1 MKRFIFVKLMV
12 CFLGFTNS
20 VYAWGMN
27 ALPKELI
34 IPILSCCYDRSVDE
48 KIAIVNTLKNVIMLR
63 SMCKIFTHALD
74 YKTVGT
80 IFAVFDKKITNK
92 LLHDIIFTNEET
104 GAIGSIAALHYAS
117 KSFFAISL
125 MCAGAELSEEAH
137 NKLVSSAFYY
147 NDINLISLL
156 CNKKKINLN
165 KLNWNKTPLFFY
177 AQTIEM
183 AQLCEKNNVNIHST
197 TSKDCYYT
205 NILWVAASRPDI
217 SSDLLDFYLKKN
229 VSILPRSFDG
239 KSLLHELAVVSG
251 YAITNMTDFLN
262 KAQLLLTKK
271 PALINSLSHSKITA
285 LNATMDALASFSF
298 FQSTECTEAY
308 IKLLKEHGG
317 KTSQEL
323 LSSKNSQIV
332 FNDQSEC
339 VLW

>member
-1 MKRFIFVKLMV
+1 MKRFIFVKLMI
-12 CFLGFTNS
+12 CFLGLTNS
-20 VYAWGMN
+20 VSAFDMN
-27 ALPKELI
+27 ALPKELMRL
-34 IPILSCCYDRSVDE
+34 ILSYCYDRSADE
-48 KIAIVNTLKNVIMLR
+48 KIAVVNTFKKVTMLK
-63 SMCKIFTHALD
+63 STCKTFAKALN
-74 YKTVGT
+74 YKTVDT
-80 IFAVFDKKITNK
+80 MFAKFNNIITSK
-92 LLHDIIFTNEET
+92 LLHDIIFINETT
-104 GAIGSIAALHYAS
+104 GTIGSIAALHYAS

-125 MCAGAELSEEAH
+125 MCAGAELSEKAH

-205 NILWVAASRPDI
+205 NILWVAVSRPDI

-229 VSILPRSFDG
+229 VSILSRSFDG

-271 PALINSLSHSKITA
+271 PALINSLSRSKITA
-285 LNATMDALASFSF
+285 LNATMDALASLSF

-317 KTSQEL
+317 KASEEL
-323 LSSKNSQIV
+323 LSSKSNQIAPT
-332 FNDQSEC
+332 DQSEC